1 MQIDPG
7 QKLRKAFDEAEKALK
22 ASQAVSAEEKHAAL
36 MIYHTTTK
44 AALIEYD
51 AARKNINKS

>member
-22 ASQAVSAEEKHAAL
+22 ASQAVSYAL
-36 MIYHTTTK
+36 PP
-44 AALIEYD
+44 
-51 AARKNINKS
+51 RKYRVGEIS